1 LVDLLNNLDS
11 LAEDQSKIM
20 DKVQNTVSS
29 VNAEA
34 LMRATQQYGTGK
46 TKRIVKLMVRNLLQH
61 A

>member
-1 LVDLLNNLDS
+1 LDS
-11 LAEDQSKIM
+11 LAEDQSNAI
-20 DKVQNTVSS
+20 DKLQNNVRSF
-29 VNAEA
+29 NAEA